1 MSYVAASDTPVA
13 SDDAND
19 ETSFMY
25 GNVSSVQNDDEA
37 AAATKEVSIEV
48 DKRDARTIMNE
59 ENSYSGK

>member
-1 MSYVAASDTPVA
+1 MHSHSYVAASDTPVA
-13 SDDAND
+13 SDD

-25 GNVSSVQNDDEA
+25 GNVSSVQNDDEV